1 VVGSRAASDA
11 SELSAYAF
19 FLEEGGRRPDDGCA
33 LSASDQVTLT
43 SNASR
48 AVLKNEMKGP
58 FSPKQFHKNAI
69 S

>member
-1 VVGSRAASDA
+1 MVGSRAASDA

-19 FLEEGGRRPDDGCA
+19 FLEEGGRRPDDGYV
-33 LSASDQVTLT
+33 LSVSDQVMPT